1 MKIVENL
8 PTYGIHY
15 YEVKDKSG
23 LPWWLGLSYKGI
35 SLYDHNDKR
44 VPRRVSL
51 TLTRDFLHQ
60 NKQYI
65 IISVNCFRCQVF
77 AWKQLENLYFRDRKF
92 SIEVHDPK
100 R

>member
-51 TLTRDFLHQ
+51 T
-60 NKQYI
+60 
-65 IISVNCFRCQVF
+65 
-77 AWKQLENLYFRDRKF
+77 
-92 SIEVHDPK
+92 
-100 R
+100 